1 MNNVICI
8 VGPTASGKTGLSI
21 ELAKMM
27 NAEIISADSMQI
39 YKDLNIATAKVTKEE
54 MQGIPHHLIDICT
67 PEKNFSVADFKEMC
81 YDKIQDI
88 INKGKTPIIV
98 GGTGLYINA
107 IVENMNFDK
116 QKVDY
121 EYREFLEKLSKEK
134 SNEYIYNMLKNID
147 PKSAESIHPNNV
159 KRVIRALEIAKN
171 SNALKSEHML
181 SEEIRKK
188 ENNNNK
194 FNFFVFYID
203 YPRDI
208 LYDRINLRVD
218 NMVKEGLI
226 EEARMVYDMDL
237 PINST
242 CMQAIGY
249 KELFPFFRG
258 EKSMQEC
265 IEDLKLSTRKY
276 AKRQE
281 TWFKNKLNCININGQ
296 DSMEEKLSVIKTY
309 ICD

>member
-21 ELAKMM
+21 ELAKRM

-88 INKGKTPIIV
+88 INRGKTPIIV

-116 QKVDY
+116 QEVDY

-188 ENNNNK
+188 ENNNK

-226 EEARMVYDMDL
+226 EEVRMVYDMDL

-296 DSMEEKLSVIKTY
+296 DSMEEKLSLIKTY